1 MFFKELYLGM
11 NKSIF
16 LLFIDSTLGSVLLL
30 VGIIFKLVYR
40 LLNLKYSS
48 DKVLIIKILGAGN
61 FYAIGEILEKDN
73 VCVVTS
79 KDNFSVLKNINP
91 KIKIYEVNDK
101 NLLSLTISTIY
112 LIFNLLKIN
121 FSQVIN
127 LESESNFAKFLC
139 SITRA
144 NKVSGLTN
152 KNKSFLDALIYD
164 SYLVSPFLINKTNQI
179 YQLIKFTKVINPD
192 MKLLVD
198 IQHEKFFNILDL
210 EPSLHVTVT
219 PSCSESK
226 QHNLLRRL
234 KNSDWEYFL
243 KQLSSIDKVVKIKV
257 IFPNEKDSQFDFFF
271 SLQRKYEKI
280 EILITNYEQFVDSIK
295 KCNLLLTIDSQ
306 ALHIGQKFKK
316 SIICFYG
323 PSNPFSINIID
334 STLPIYQSLECS
346 PCTDKYLKLPCS
358 NKAPCMNF
366 TKKELDLTK
375 FINKS

>member
-1 MFFKELYLGM
+1 M

-16 LLFIDSTLGSVLLL
+16 LLFIDSTIGSVLLL
-30 VGIIFKLVYR
+30 VGIIFKFIYR

-61 FYAIGEILEKDN
+61 FYAIEEILEKDN

-79 KDNFSVLKNINP
+79 KDNFFALKKINP
-91 KIKIYEVNDK
+91 KIKIYEINDK
-101 NLLSLTISTIY
+101 NLLSLTISTSY

-127 LESESNFAKFLC
+127 LESESKFAKFLC

-152 KNKSFLDALIYD
+152 KNKSFLDILIYD
-164 SYLVSPFLINKTNQI
+164 NYLVSPFLINKTNQI
-179 YQLIKFTKVINPD
+179 YQLIKFTKIINPA

-198 IQHEKFFNILDL
+198 KQHEKFIKILDL

-219 PSCSESK
+219 PSCNKSK
-226 QHNLLRRL
+226 QHHLLRRL
-234 KNSDWEYFL
+234 KNSDWEYVL
-243 KQLSSIDKVVKIKV
+243 RQLFSIDKVVKIKV
-257 IFPNEKDSQFDFFF
+257 IFPNENDSQFDFFF

-316 SIICFYG
+316 PIICFYG
-323 PSNPFSINIID
+323 PSNPLSINIID

>member
-1 MFFKELYLGM
+1 M
-11 NKSIF
+11 NKNIF
-16 LLFIDSTLGSVLLL
+16 LLFIDLTVGSVLLL
-30 VGIIFKLVYR
+30 VGIIFKLIYR

-73 VCVVTS
+73 VYIVTS
-79 KDNFSVLKNINP
+79 KDNFFALKKINP
-91 KIKIYEVNDK
+91 KIKIYAINDK
-101 NLLSLTISTIY
+101 NLLSLSISASY

-127 LESESNFAKFLC
+127 LESESKFAKFLS

-152 KNKSFLDALIYD
+152 TNKSFSDVLIYD
-164 SYLVSPFLINKTNQI
+164 NYLVSPFLINKTNQI
-179 YQLIKFTKVINPD
+179 NQLIKFTKIINPS
-192 MKLLVD
+192 MKSLVD
-198 IQHEKFFNILDL
+198 IQHEKFIKTLDL

-219 PSCSESK
+219 PSCSETDK
-226 QHNLLRRL
+226 LRRL
-234 KNSDWEYFL
+234 KNSDWEYIL
-243 KQLSSIDKVVKIKV
+243 KQLFSIDEVVKIQV
-257 IFPNEKDSQFDFFF
+257 IFQNENDSQFDFFF
-271 SLQRKYEKI
+271 SLQRKYENIKI
-280 EILITNYEQFVDSIK
+280 LTTNYEHFVDSIK

-323 PSNPFSINIID
+323 PTNPFSINIID

-346 PCTDKYLKLPCS
+346 PCTHKYLKLPCS